1 MYSNLK
7 IGSSAAAVY
16 RSTKFNFNVALNT
29 LFIPLRNMNALLLI
43 ASRVEAAVAAY
54 VSVQP
59 APNLGEWRRH
69 FVDEKVSALMT
80 DYILIPI

>member
-1 MYSNLK
+1 
-7 IGSSAAAVY
+7 
-16 RSTKFNFNVALNT
+16 
-29 LFIPLRNMNALLLI
+29 MNALLLI

-54 VSVQP
+54 VLVQP